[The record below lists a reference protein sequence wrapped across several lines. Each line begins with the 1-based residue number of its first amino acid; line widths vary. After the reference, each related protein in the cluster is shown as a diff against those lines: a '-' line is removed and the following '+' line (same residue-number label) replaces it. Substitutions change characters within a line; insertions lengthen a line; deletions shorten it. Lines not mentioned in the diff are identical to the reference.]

1 MTTTVMNLEAVG
13 SQSEPY
19 EVSWAADDAALY
31 ALAVGAGHDDPQAEL
46 NLTTETTDDRVQQVV
61 PTFALCLSQ
70 QGITRRMPI
79 GTFERSALVH
89 AEQSL
94 TVLGPLPT
102 SGRGTATARLDGI
115 YDKRSGALA
124 RISIDVVDPDTGA
137 NLWTSRLGYFV
148 RGAGGF
154 GGDSVATEPWS
165 ASDRPADRTV
175 RASTWPGQALLY
187 RLTGDRN
194 PLHSEP
200 EYARRA
206 RFDRPI
212 LHGLATYGVVA
223 RTLLAHLAG
232 GDQAR
237 FQSMDARFSK
247 PVYPGDELSIE
258 VWDDSDAH
266 LFRVSGPDGNVLLDR
281 GRLQLSN

>member
-1 MTTTVMNLEAVG
+1 MTTKVMNLDAIG

-19 EVSWAADDAALY
+19 EVSWSADEAALY
-31 ALAVGAGHDDPQAEL
+31 ALAVGASHDNSL
-46 NLTTETTDDRVQQVV
+46 SGLHLTTADSAGLAQQVI
-61 PTFALCLSQ
+61 PTFALWPCQ

-94 TVLGPLPT
+94 TVLNPLPT
-102 SGRGTATARLDGI
+102 SGRGVATARLDGI
-115 YDKRSGALA
+115 YDKGTGALA
-124 RISIDVVDPDTGA
+124 RISIAVVDPDTGA

-154 GGDSVATEPWS
+154 GGEVVQTDSWS
-165 ASDRPADRTV
+165 ASDRPADHRFDVT
-175 RASTWPGQALLY
+175 TWPGQALLY

-194 PLHSEP
+194 PLHSDP

-206 RFDRPI
+206 GFDRPI
-212 LHGLATYGVVA
+212 LHGLCTYGVVA
-223 RTLLAHLAG
+223 QTLLRHLAD

-237 FQSMDARFSK
+237 FRSMDARFSK
-247 PVYPGDELSIE
+247 PVYPGDAVSIE
-258 VWDDSDAH
+258 VWADDDAH
-266 LFRVSGPDGNVLLDR
+266 LFRVFGPGDKLLLDR
-281 GRLQLSN
+281 GRLQLND

>member
-1 MTTTVMNLEAVG
+1 MNLDAVG

-19 EVSWAADDAALY
+19 DVSWSADETSLY
-31 ALAVGAGHDDPQAEL
+31 ALAVGVGHDDPLSEL
-46 NLTTETTDDRVQQVV
+46 HLSTEGSGRDQQVL
-61 PTFALCLSQ
+61 PTFALWLSQ

-94 TVLGPLPT
+94 TVPNPLPT
-102 SGRGTATARLDGI
+102 SGRGTATAHLDGI

-124 RISIDVVDPDTGA
+124 RISIDVVDSDSGV

-154 GGDSVATEPWS
+154 GGESVQADPWS
-165 ASDRPADRTV
+165 AADRPADRTFD
-175 RASTWPGQALLY
+175 ATTWPGQALLY

-194 PLHSEP
+194 PLHSDP

-206 RFDRPI
+206 GFDRPI
-212 LHGLATYGVVA
+212 LHGLCTYGVVA
-223 RTLLAHLAG
+223 RSLMQHLAD

-237 FQSMDARFSK
+237 FRSLDARFSK
-247 PVYPGDELSIE
+247 PVYPGATLSIE
-258 VWDDSDAH
+258 VWDDEDGH
-266 LFRVSGPDGNVLLDR
+266 LFRVSGAGGAVVLDR
-281 GRLQLSN
+281 GRLQLND